1 LAKQQKIKR
10 RKSAEM
16 QTFMKKTQVKSMKR
30 QLMQF
35 IGISLVLLSF
45 IANITAQKTV
55 VPIVDVKVGGL
66 LGGVQNGKYL
76 DAKTTFSMLKGEQ
89 SYTLF
94 GITGKTGKLTA
105 TIEAPDVPCEEF
117 YYAKTELE
125 NQKGIAVGEGLDWKL
140 IPRTPKSIN
149 LNDKTYLKIVSDILR
164 SKGLPKAKPQIKQAV
179 KIDLDGDGVDEVLI
193 SANSYGENVSPRAD
207 VNNYSFVLLRKI
219 VAGKTQNIMIA
230 EEYIKKY
237 VEFGAPSRYEIS
249 SIADFNNDGKMEI
262 VLFGEYYEGSEASVY
277 AVKGSK
283 AVEVK
288 ELNAGCG
295 V

>member
-30 QLMQF
+30 KLMQF

-45 IANITAQKTV
+45 SAYITAQKTV

-94 GITGKTGKLTA
+94 GITGKTGDLTA
-105 TIEAPDVPCEEF
+105 TIETPDVPCEEF
-117 YYAKTELE
+117 YYAKTGLE
-125 NQKGIAVGEGLDWKL
+125 NQKGIAVGAGMDWN
-140 IPRTPKSIN
+140 IVPRTPKAIN

-193 SANSYGENVSPRAD
+193 SANSYGENISPRAD
-207 VNNYSFVLLRKI
+207 VNDYSFVLLRKI
-219 VAGKTQNIMIA
+219 VAGKAQNIMIA